1 MSPKR
6 PPSNERPA
14 QDAWQI
20 TDEWGIYDPAKAG
33 MQALYARLGKPVLRD
48 STPARK
54 HRRRAA
60 RPERSAEG
68 VGEALNEARRRAGL
82 LPPSGEFE
90 AIPQSPARAMRA
102 ALQARAAEPQPAP
115 HVPAPAEH
123 EPAPART
130 EPKPA
135 ARKRVAR
142 KAPAAERPGRTAPS
156 APVPE
161 AHKVRARPA
170 ARARAKAAAAPKA
183 AASEAPRHQP
193 PAPAPG
199 RPRGPVPL
207 AAWARSVIETPSIP
221 APAADKRCFWR
232 RVFLIP
238 SEVALVEYA
247 RGCRIH
253 RLLIEAADEPVLDFI

>member
-14 QDAWQI
+14 PDAWQI

-48 STPARK
+48 STPPRK

-60 RPERSAEG
+60 RPERPAEG

-102 ALQARAAEPQPAP
+102 ALHARAAQPEPAP
-115 HVPAPAEH
+115 HVPPPVEH
-123 EPAPART
+123 EPAPSRT
-130 EPKPA
+130 EAKPVARKRA
-135 ARKRVAR
+135 ARKTAV
-142 KAPAAERPGRTAPS
+142 AERQGRTAASPP
-156 APVPE
+156 ATEMP
-161 AHKVRARPA
+161 KVRARPA
-170 ARARAKAAAAPKA
+170 GRARAKAAATPKA
-183 AASEAPRHQP
+183 ATAEPERHQP

-207 AAWARSVIETPSIP
+207 AAWARAVVETPQA
-221 APAADKRCFWR
+221 APTPADKRGFWR

-253 RLLIEAADEPVLDFI
+253 RLLIEAADEPVPDFI